1 MTLVSMEST
10 HTFVG
15 DLDIQ
20 PVVRIQPDVSV
31 GEVAIVLNETCSETL
46 VVDTD
51 PLSEVTERDIVA
63 ALANGASGETPLS
76 DVSVA
81 DPVFVHP
88 ATTAEHAAMIMVAS
102 GRRSLVVV
110 GRDRPLG
117 VITLPC
123 VAAVMWSGMS
133 WIGALRVALHLE
145 GSV

>member
-51 PLSEVTERDIVA
+51 PLSEVTERDVVA
-63 ALANGASGETPLS
+63 AKS
-76 DVSVA
+76 
-81 DPVFVHP
+81 
-88 ATTAEHAAMIMVAS
+88 AEAGVERG
-102 GRRSLVVV
+102 GRRL
-110 GRDRPLG
+110 LG
-117 VITLPC
+117 
-123 VAAVMWSGMS
+123 ARWH
-133 WIGALRVALHLE
+133 R
-145 GSV
+145 